1 MLGRN
6 RAPASVRA
14 RLEVDERVLAWGTVA
29 GSVRDRVAPQVAD
42 PGAGSV
48 AEPAADEAAESAADQ
63 VAEPTPGQV
72 ADPGAKK
79 TTTADGARHVV
90 ATNLGLWWPDE
101 PPRRIPWHLIVRAT
115 WSERG
120 LTVIEADIVDDL
132 LLVDRPPRVAPL
144 ETEGKIPP
152 QVRKRVEGS
161 ISTTHEVRLDDGP
174 ALVIARRVTGQ
185 DGQLWLARL
194 GARTPD
200 TERARE
206 QLRVLIN
213 RFQADDEARRE
224 ALLR

>member
-1 MLGRN
+1 VFGRN

-14 RLEVDERVLAWGTVA
+14 RLERDERVLAWGIVGDRRAETVPEA
-29 GSVRDRVAPQVAD
+29 G
-42 PGAGSV
+42 
-48 AEPAADEAAESAADQ
+48 AEPGEAADN
-63 VAEPTPGQV
+63 
-72 ADPGAKK
+72 
-79 TTTADGARHVV
+79 ARHIV

-120 LTVIEADIVDDL
+120 LTIIEADIVADL
-132 LLVDRPPRVAPL
+132 LLVERSPQVAPL
-144 ETEGKIPP
+144 RTEGKIPP

-174 ALVIARRVTGQ
+174 AMVIARRVTGQ

-194 GARTPD
+194 GPRTPD
-200 TERARE
+200 TERARA
-206 QLRVLIN
+206 QLRALVD

>member
-1 MLGRN
+1 MFGRK
-6 RAPASVRA
+6 RLPASVRSILD
-14 RLEVDERVLAWGTVA
+14 RDERVLAWGIVA
-29 GSVRDRVAPQVAD
+29 GPNVG
-42 PGAGSV
+42 PGAQSDAESI
-48 AEPAADEAAESAADQ
+48 AEPVGNAA
-63 VAEPTPGQV
+63 
-72 ADPGAKK
+72 
-79 TTTADGARHVV
+79 GARHVV

-120 LTVIEADIVDDL
+120 LTVVEADIVEDL
-132 LLVDRPPRVAPL
+132 LLVERSPRVARL
-144 ETEGKIPP
+144 VTEGKIPP

-194 GARTPD
+194 GPRTPD
-200 TERARE
+200 TELARA
-206 QLRVLIN
+206 QLRALVD

>member
-14 RLEVDERVLAWGTVA
+14 RLEGEERVLAWGTVA
-29 GSVRDRVAPQVAD
+29 GPIATRA
-42 PGAGSV
+42 
-48 AEPAADEAAESAADQ
+48 AEPAAESVADVDAETVAELAVDR
-63 VAEPTPGQV
+63 VAEP
-72 ADPGAKK
+72 GAKMV
-79 TTTADGARHVV
+79 ANVDGARHVV
-90 ATNLGLWWPDE
+90 ATNLGLWWPDD

-144 ETEGKIPP
+144 ATEGKIPP

-194 GARTPD
+194 GPSTPD
-200 TERARE
+200 TERSRA
-206 QLRVLIN
+206 QLRALID